1 MRGGGDDRRRRARGR
16 RELGDPTQAAIAS
29 PEAAAAYALEVLAD
43 DVGDRDAFTRFVAL
57 ARTRG
62 STARSRWRTALWF
75 VTDHRPGAL
84 FRALEPF
91 ARHGLNLVQLVSRP
105 LPDSHF
111 RYRFD
116 AVLDGHV
123 FDDEVRVAL
132 RELRALTRRLRLFG
146 SYPAER
152 GRPPGATA

>member
-1 MRGGGDDRRRRARGR
+1 MAAATTADAAH
-16 RELGDPTQAAIAS
+16 EVSVSGDPTQAAIAS
-29 PEAAAAYALEVLAD
+29 PEAAAAYTLEVLRA
-43 DVGDRDAFTRFVAL
+43 DVGDDDAFTRFVAL
-57 ARTRG
+57 ARYTRLDREDG
-62 STARSRWRTALWF
+62 WRTALSF

-84 FRALEPF
+84 VRALVPF
-91 ARHGLNLVQLVSRP
+91 ATHGLNLVQLVSRP
-105 LPDSHF
+105 LPRSHF

-116 AVLDGHV
+116 VVLDGHV

-132 RELRALTRRLRLFG
+132 REVRALTRRLRLFG